1 MLRVQALLIPRH
13 INTLL
18 LTSTKAGS
26 STLPDIPSYASL
38 RMFGLLTS
46 GMIKTPQDQV
56 ALVAETLFPKDF
68 LDETLDEAEGGDK
81 WKGKKRREMVEAVSL
96 SRKVP
101 LRDRFRLMCEV
112 FSRNTRRIS
121 YIATTWARDSLC
133 RDD

>member
-1 MLRVQALLIPRH
+1 VQALLIPQH

-56 ALVAETLFPKDF
+56 ALVAETLFPESY
-68 LDETLDEAEGGDK
+68 LDQVIDEVEGGER
-81 WKGKKRREMVEAVSL
+81 WKGRKRREMVEAVSL

-101 LRDRFRLMCEV
+101 LRDRFRLTREGY
-112 FSRNTRRIS
+112 FSVHSRRIS
-121 YIATTWARDSLC
+121 YTATT
-133 RDD
+133 